1 MSKKYSYKDISGW
14 FLSKE
19 SMTPKKLQKLTYYA
33 EAWANALL
41 GEGILSDTSF
51 QAWVHGPVSPELW
64 NDYKEYGWNEIE
76 QLKPNDEKFN
86 KNILELL
93 DAVWTTY
100 GDKSGY
106 ELEAISHSEEPW
118 LKARNGLS
126 EFEISTKIIDPADM
140 KTYYR
145 SIYSGD

>member
-1 MSKKYSYKDISGW
+1 MRNKYSYKDISGW

-33 EAWANALL
+33 EAWAYALL
-41 GEGILSDTSF
+41 DDGILNDTAF
-51 QAWVHGPVSPELW
+51 QAWIHGPVSPELW
-64 NDYKEYGWNEIE
+64 KDYRDYGWNEIE
-76 QLKPNDEKFN
+76 KKAFDESKLD
-86 KNILELL
+86 KNVLELL

-106 ELEAISHSEEPW
+106 ELEAVSHSEEPW
-118 LKARNGLS
+118 KNARKGLG
-126 EFEISTKIIDPADM
+126 EFEASNRLISPDDM
-140 KTYYR
+140 RNYYK

>member
-1 MSKKYSYKDISGW
+1 
-14 FLSKE
+14 
-19 SMTPKKLQKLTYYA
+19 MT
-33 EAWANALL
+33 LL
-41 GEGILSDTSF
+41 FKHEF
-51 QAWVHGPVSPELW
+51 NGPVSPELW

-93 DAVWTTY
+93 ECCLNYLW

-140 KTYYR
+140 KTYYK

>member
-1 MSKKYSYKDISGW
+1 MRNKYSYKDISGW

-33 EAWANALL
+33 EAWAYALL
-41 GEGILSDTSF
+41 DDGILKDTAF
-51 QAWVHGPVSPELW
+51 QAWIHGPVSPELW
-64 NDYKEYGWNEIE
+64 KDYRDYGWNEIE
-76 QLKPNDEKFN
+76 KKAFDESKLD
-86 KNILELL
+86 KNVLELF

-106 ELEAISHSEEPW
+106 ELEAVSHSEEPW
-118 LKARNGLS
+118 KNARKGLG
-126 EFEISTKIIDPADM
+126 EFEASNRLISPDDM
-140 KTYYR
+140 RNYYK

>member
-1 MSKKYSYKDISGW
+1 M
-14 FLSKE
+14 
-19 SMTPKKLQKLTYYA
+19 
-33 EAWANALL
+33 L
-41 GEGILSDTSF
+41 GEGILSDTAF

-100 GDKSGY
+100 GSKSGY

-140 KTYYR
+140 KNYYK